1 MELMNQDAEHSV
13 SLGSTPPPS
22 RLSTLN
28 KELEM
33 ILATL
38 PEHEQCCKMAKIM
51 LKVTVPSEAILNTVN
66 APRTRSFA
74 VRWRDVL
81 DRYWH
86 LLDKDGNLHIVLYN
100 QDLDKLAIVAWWTT
114 LRDFYQVSLTHYGKS
129 VPNSVTF
136 NVLLTQH
143 KITCSSLDVP
153 STMYYFL
160 KDKGWTHLNLEDIT
174 QCQIVFNH
182 LRKTTKIGARW
193 KYFCETQSFKADMEI
208 VFEFPDPTVNYVLF
222 WPCL

>member
-1 MELMNQDAEHSV
+1 MSELTNE
-13 SLGSTPPPS
+13 
-22 RLSTLN
+22 
-28 KELEM
+28 
-33 ILATL
+33 
-38 PEHEQCCKMAKIM
+38 EHEQCCKMAKIM
-51 LKVTVPSEAILNTVN
+51 LKVTVPSEIYGKVS
-66 APRTRSFA
+66 RSFA
-74 VRWRDVL
+74 VRWKDVL

-100 QDLDKLAIVAWWTT
+100 QDLDILAIVAWWTT
-114 LRDFYQVSLTHYGKS
+114 LRDFYHMTGEIINSSHPKSFPRWHSLYHQ

-160 KDKGWTHLNLEDIT
+160 KDKGWTRLNLEDIT

-182 LRKTTKIGARW
+182 LRKTAKIGARW

-208 VFEFPDPTVNYVLF
+208 VFEFPDPIVNYVLF